1 MTILKEYDIL
11 LITDKTKFI
20 IVYQSDSS
28 QYAFFIGISS
38 TLEGCEHLIKEDI
51 GNTNSKREHYA
62 IIPCI
67 ENGLRAT
74 CIDDLVRKQGA
85 FKDPME
91 IFDKGWV

>member
-1 MTILKEYDIL
+1 MIIKEYETL
-11 LITDKTKFI
+11 LLTDQTKYV
-20 IVYQSDSS
+20 IVYQSEKG

-38 TLEGCEHLIKEDI
+38 TLEGCENLIKEDI
-51 GNTNSKREHYA
+51 GNTNSQRENYA

-74 CIDDLVRKQGA
+74 CIDDLVRKQKF